1 MILHKYIYIVFFFS
15 GLGMKDFNAGKFWKS
30 SDIASFEKHLK
41 VLIIGSSD
49 CIIMKTTPP
58 MTLHDFFSL

>member
-1 MILHKYIYIVFFFS
+1 
-15 GLGMKDFNAGKFWKS
+15 MKDFNAGKFWKS
-30 SDIASFEKHLK
+30 SDITSFEKHLK